1 MRKRASRK
9 TIAAWLPLA
18 AIVASDAGRSPC
30 DGQTRQLPNSATRTD
45 TYGNARGVHIPRRA
59 VGNFAND
66 TQRMQLRGFQSEGRR
81 ALYRGGDRPF
91 ALPSD
96 RTVHRPL
103 ARSISSTDYWE
114 SKRAFTQ
121 YGILGIKRPSRAP
134 ASPADLLGRRA
145 ALLRATAIT
154 APVRHSL
161 LLRGTAL
168 PQAGPVVPGP
178 APTFAGES
186 SLPPVTLGV
195 SLQAQL
201 TESGVGLMAKGWAY
215 FEEGEYRRAVHAFE
229 SATMLAPGE
238 AEPRIAEIF
247 CYLSLGALRTAST
260 LLEHLTRQD
269 DILFAD
275 SLDVTAHYSAQGELR
290 QLRIQCRLFSQG
302 SQSVARGAAIY
313 PFFLWYV
320 GDRQEALTEAAVVA
334 REHPNSVFGQW
345 TALMG
350 SALE

>member
-1 MRKRASRK
+1 MRKRVLK
-9 TIAAWLPLA
+9 NNIVAWLPLA
-18 AIVASDAGRSPC
+18 VIVASDAGRSPC

-45 TYGNARGVHIPRRA
+45 TYGNARGVSIPRRDM
-59 VGNFAND
+59 GNFAND

-96 RTVHRPL
+96 RTLHRPL
-103 ARSISSTDYWE
+103 ARSMSSADYWE

-121 YGILGIKRPSRAP
+121 YGILGTKRPSRTSANP
-134 ASPADLLGRRA
+134 TDLLGRRA
-145 ALLRATAIT
+145 ALLRATAMT

-161 LLRGTAL
+161 LLRGMTFPL
-168 PQAGPVVPGP
+168 AGPVVPGP
-178 APTFAGES
+178 APTFAGDS
-186 SLPPVTLGV
+186 SLPPVTLGD

-201 TESGVGLMAKGWAY
+201 TESGVGLMAKGWVY

-229 SATMLAPGE
+229 SAAMLAPGE

-247 CYLSLGALRTAST
+247 CYLSLRALRTAST
-260 LLEHLTRQD
+260 VLEQLTRQGD
-269 DILFAD
+269 LLFAD
-275 SLDVTAHYSAQGELR
+275 SLDVAAHYSAQGELR

-320 GDRQEALTEAAVVA
+320 GDRQEALMEAAVVA
-334 REHPNSVFGQW
+334 RAHPNTVFGQW
-345 TALMG
+345 TALMA